1 MRIHAGS
8 VSPGH
13 VASHG
18 LHARCSAS
26 GSKSGKSPDAL
37 VPATA
42 TAPPPAPPPPPWP
55 AGPSA
60 LGIPKRGTGG
70 GAAAAAVAGAGVAG
84 VASDGALPGAGIGS

>member
-1 MRIHAGS
+1 MRIHAGN

-42 TAPPPAPPPPPWP
+42 TAPPPPPWLT
-55 AGPSA
+55 GPSA

-70 GAAAAAVAGAGVAG
+70 GAAAAAAGAGVAG
-84 VASDGALPGAGIGS
+84 VASDGALPGTGIGW